1 MPKAPP
7 PRRAT
12 FDGEE
17 FILLSP
23 DEYERLDASRRQ
35 VGAAL
40 ARVRQVSHALGTA
53 RTALDAVDAVLA
65 DAGCACAGTGTCAVC
80 RIRAA
85 RGGGP

>member
-12 FDGEE
+12 LDGEE

-65 DAGCACAGTGTCAVC
+65 DAACTCADAGKC
-80 RIRAA
+80 AICLIRAA
-85 RGGGP
+85 RAGYP